1 MGQGCCAQ
9 QQHQVCSSS
18 EPPRL
23 AGNGLGGGG
32 TPGQDDITLSP
43 SPHLP
48 PHCPAEIRKG
58 PMAWV

>member
-23 AGNGLGGGG
+23 AVNGLAGGG

-48 PHCPAEIRKG
+48 PAAPLR
-58 PMAWV
+58 